1 MSIVSLSVVSE
12 IAIVPE
18 SECRIP
24 TLMSANALDVD
35 KAENAVASSS
45 FFILKFLSDEVRE
58 DAHIVVTT
66 ALVHLLAILSKR

>member
-1 MSIVSLSVVSE
+1 
-12 IAIVPE
+12 
-18 SECRIP
+18 
-24 TLMSANALDVD
+24 MSANALDVD
-35 KAENAVASSS
+35 NAENAVASSS